1 MIKKLAL
8 GFTYLFHP
16 LIMPTLGLIILFNS
30 GTYIALLD
38 PAAKR
43 AIIFVMILGTILFP
57 LIMVPVFYY
66 RNLISNLTVSTREER
81 LIPMLVV
88 LLLYII
94 TFIYFI
100 RLPVSN
106 LIHAY
111 VLSLPVT
118 LFLLLIFSMKI
129 KLCSHMVGLGGLTG
143 LIIALIILFNT
154 PLIGYLL
161 LTFLVT
167 GITGSARL
175 LIGAQRSVEIYTG
188 YLLGFGVV
196 MGTILIY

>member
-100 RLPVSN
+100 
-106 LIHAY
+106 
-111 VLSLPVT
+111 
-118 LFLLLIFSMKI
+118 
-129 KLCSHMVGLGGLTG
+129 
-143 LIIALIILFNT
+143 
-154 PLIGYLL
+154 IG
-161 LTFLVT
+161 
-167 GITGSARL
+167 
-175 LIGAQRSVEIYTG
+175 RSST
-188 YLLGFGVV
+188 
-196 MGTILIY
+196 